1 MAIKILSFFIIFFT
15 ANLFAVK
22 TVEVL
27 YIEKNTQTES
37 KENNFSNQPILLK
50 DSFVILDKDDL
61 YKDPSFKSLG
71 PYKYILEVKET
82 RKANISNLSE
92 EKTKPLKL
100 IKFPNSEYRVTDGSI
115 IVAFKEDVDKETF
128 AADFGLESKSDF
140 GFGEAYKAI
149 SFEKVEKVLSEIK
162 NDSRVKYAEYDYFQ
176 TNIPH

>member
-1 MAIKILSFFIIFFT
+1 MAIKILSFLIIFFT
-15 ANLFAVK
+15 ANLYAVK

-27 YIEKNTQTES
+27 FIEQNTQTES
-37 KENNFSNQPILLK
+37 KENNFSNEPILLK

-92 EKTKPLKL
+92 EKTIPLKL

-115 IVAFKEDVDKETF
+115 IVAFKEDVDKATL
-128 AADFGLESKSDF
+128 ASDFCLESKSDF
-140 GFGEAYKAI
+140 GFGVAYKAI
-149 SFEKVEKVLSEIK
+149 SFENVEKVLSEIK

>member
-1 MAIKILSFFIIFFT
+1 MAIKILSFLIIFFT
-15 ANLFAVK
+15 ANLYAVK

-27 YIEKNTQTES
+27 FIEQNTQTES

-82 RKANISNLSE
+82 RKANISNLSD
-92 EKTKPLKL
+92 EKNIPLKL

-128 AADFGLESKSDF
+128 AADFGLKSKSDF
-140 GFGEAYKAI
+140 GFGVAYKAI
-149 SFEKVEKVLSEIK
+149 SFEDVEKVLSEIK

-176 TNIPH
+176 TNITH

>member
-1 MAIKILSFFIIFFT
+1 MAIKILSFLIIFFT
-15 ANLFAVK
+15 ANLYAVK

-27 YIEKNTQTES
+27 FIEQNTQTES
-37 KENNFSNQPILLK
+37 KENNFSEPILLK

-61 YKDPSFKSLG
+61 YKDPSLKSLG

-92 EKTKPLKL
+92 EKTIPLKL

-128 AADFGLESKSDF
+128 ASDFGLESKSDF
-140 GFGEAYKAI
+140 GFGAAYKAI
-149 SFEKVEKVLSEIK
+149 SFENVEKVLSEIK